1 MGAAFLQGFGVGAGL
16 IAAIGAQN
24 VFVLAQGVRKNHHL
38 VVALICIGCD
48 AVLISAGVGGL
59 GGIVAASSWLTL
71 WMTRLGAAF
80 LAIYGLFALC
90 SAVRGGGLSV
100 DDRPPLSRKAAVG
113 ATLAVTLLNPHVYLD
128 TVVLLG
134 SVSSGLRGSGRWL
147 FWGGAVCA
155 SVLWFLSLSLGG
167 RLLAPIFRSR
177 RAWRVLDILVCG
189 VMWTIA
195 WSLLSSGGGMW
206 QHR

>member
-1 MGAAFLQGFGVGAGL
+1 MGVQFLQGFGIGAGL

-24 VFVLAQGVRKNHHL
+24 GFVLAQGVRKNHHF

-59 GGIVAASSWLTL
+59 GGIVAANSGWTV

-80 LAIYGLFALC
+80 LAAYGFFALR
-90 SAVRGGGLSV
+90 SAVRGGGLAV
-100 DDRPPLSRKAAVG
+100 DDRPPLSLKATVG

-134 SVSSGLRGSGRWL
+134 SVSSGLHGSGRWL

-155 SVLWFLSLSLGG
+155 SALWFLGLSLGG
-167 RLLAPIFRSR
+167 QLLAPIFRKKC
-177 RAWRVLDILVCG
+177 AWRVLDTLVCA

-195 WSLLSSGGGMW
+195 WSLLSSGGGVW
-206 QHR
+206 

>member
-1 MGAAFLQGFGVGAGL
+1 MGAQFLQGFGIGAGL

-24 VFVLAQGVRKNHHL
+24 GFVLAQGVRKNHHF

-48 AVLISAGVGGL
+48 AVLISAGIGGL
-59 GGIVAASSWLTL
+59 GGIVAANAWWTV

-80 LAIYGLFALC
+80 LAAYGFFALR
-90 SAVRGGGLSV
+90 SAVRGGGLPV
-100 DDRPPLSRKAAVG
+100 DDRPPLSLKAAVG

-155 SVLWFLSLSLGG
+155 SALWFLGLSLGG
-167 RLLAPIFRSR
+167 QLLAPIFRNQ
-177 RAWRVLDILVCG
+177 RAWRVLDALVCA

-195 WSLLSSGGGMW
+195 WSLLSSEGGVG
-206 QHR
+206 